1 MLWTY
6 ELCIRCYSLLHLWK
20 QTPNEQCSFIYQNV
34 LLLSTDKCA
43 FLSNAINMCT
53 CYFTL
58 WLSNR
63 LPYLPKKIFM
73 HSVHHTIIFITKTVC
88 ASEAVYTVFM
98 FIIILH
104 YWHVIIFTP
113 IVHIGMKNNYF
124 LNLMVGGKSGCIVL
138 FDTVMMHYSSW
149 DRQRGHNFLTSYW
162 LRSIASQFYFWW

>member
-1 MLWTY
+1 MWLIWVHKVCRLLDHDESYRYTCGHQLTQTINGNNLIGYFFLKMLWTY

-104 YWHVIIFTP
+104 Y
-113 IVHIGMKNNYF
+113 
-124 LNLMVGGKSGCIVL
+124 
-138 FDTVMMHYSSW
+138 
-149 DRQRGHNFLTSYW
+149 
-162 LRSIASQFYFWW
+162 